1 MLPNIYSKY
10 SLGSSLFFKYTIMDT
25 KDSSKQPALGVIYGF
40 FFIVSAVLLVL
51 IPSATDTGPVEQGW
65 WTQPALMP
73 SIAISVMVLSAAYLF
88 GQHIYKLRRNRELN
102 VENRLVRNEVFE
114 WFKPL
119 EYFIY
124 YCFYIWLLSIV
135 GYFLSSLIFI
145 ITLCLRTGLR
155 NAKWMFVALMSAFA
169 LVALFRWGLKIWVP
183 VADLY
188 DLFPKNIRI
197 FLMRNF

>member
-1 MLPNIYSKY
+1 
-10 SLGSSLFFKYTIMDT
+10 MDT
-25 KDSSKQPALGVIYGF
+25 KDSSNQPAQPALGVVYGF
-40 FFIVSAVLLVL
+40 CFIASAILLVL
-51 IPSATDTGPVEQGW
+51 IPTATDTGPPEQGW

-73 SIAISVMVLSAAYLF
+73 SIAISVMLLSAAYLF
-88 GQHIYKLRRNRELN
+88 GKHIYRLRTNRELN
-102 VENRLVRNEVFE
+102 IENRLIRNEVLE

-124 YCFYIWLLSIV
+124 YCLYIWLLGIV

-145 ITLCLRTGLR
+145 IILCVRTGLR
-155 NAKWMFVALMSAFA
+155 NAKWMLVALMSAFA